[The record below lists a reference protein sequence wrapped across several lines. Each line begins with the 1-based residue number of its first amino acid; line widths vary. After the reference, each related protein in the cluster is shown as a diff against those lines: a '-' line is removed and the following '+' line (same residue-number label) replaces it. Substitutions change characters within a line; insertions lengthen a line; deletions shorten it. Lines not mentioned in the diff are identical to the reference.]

1 MNKKNF
7 LELIDRYLAGKA
19 SLEEE
24 QLLLNFFESFQ
35 SDMNWD
41 EKLLGARQDLEDKML
56 ARLQDAVHNQ
66 SFIESQ
72 RKIIN
77 FSLVKYVAAAM
88 VVVALISGI
97 TIYSIS
103 NKIVKQNLAASKKP
117 TVKQD
122 VAPGTNT
129 AILTLSNGAKFVLNH
144 VKNGILLKSGR
155 VSIRKTKEGQLI
167 YVVDAAK
174 HDKEDMQI
182 AYNTISTPTGG
193 QYQVILPDGTKVW
206 LDAASSLKFPTAF
219 KGNERT
225 VDLTGEA
232 YFEVTKNAAMPFNV
246 RVNNITVRVLGTHFN
261 IMAYSNEGAIKTT
274 LLEGSV
280 QLTTGKKSN
289 ILKPGQQGVVSKN
302 GEIAVLE
309 VDASQAVAWKN
320 GFFKFD
326 RSNIEE
332 IMNQLSRWY
341 NINVVYE
348 GKIPDDEFVGKIQRS
363 AKLSQVL
370 HILELSDVHFR
381 IEDKKVIV
389 TP

>member
-1 MNKKNF
+1 VNKKNF